1 MAQQPPYDATLT
13 APFSSNLKT
22 LPDIPILVIFAAF
35 FVVTTLFYAFRLTRQ
50 LRKRERYGISL
61 FLFLFALQRVPTY
74 VLLVVGNFQSS
85 EVAIAVAAGTL
96 IEVGIVLLYLANLV
110 YVAAV
115 IRAGTGQHTWLKILQ
130 VALYITTVLA
140 VVMAIVGVVVVIFTA
155 DEEVLE
161 NCLYVRRAVA
171 MFFLTLAIAPLGL
184 LVAAYFGH
192 RKRLFRVVRETWV
205 DLAITAVAA
214 LLCMLVSGFRTGVI
228 WQAPGFGPDLTWY
241 QSRASFY
248 ALQMAP
254 EILLMIMYMLVRVDK
269 RFHELGETQEERQM
283 VHHQPRIEIYSPEMP
298 DTMNGSKETA
308 RYYERTAS
316 RTPPPLLPE
325 ICYS

>member
-1 MAQQPPYDATLT
+1 MIQQPPYDATLT
-13 APFSSNLKT
+13 APVSSNLKT
-22 LPDIPILVIFAAF
+22 LPDIPILVIFATF
-35 FVVTTLFYAFRLTRQ
+35 FVAATLFYAFRLTRQ

-61 FLFLFALQRVPTY
+61 FLFLFALQRIPAY
-74 VLLVVGNFQSS
+74 ILLIVSNFQTG

-130 VALYITTVLA
+130 VALYITTVVA
-140 VVMAIVGVVVVIFTA
+140 VVMSVVGVVVVIFTA
-155 DEEVLE
+155 DEKVLD

-171 MFFLTLAIAPLGL
+171 TFFLALAIAPLGL
-184 LVAAYFGH
+184 LIAAYFGH

-205 DLAITAVAA
+205 DLAITAAAA
-214 LLCMLVSGFRTGVI
+214 LLCMLVSGFRTGII
-228 WQAPGFGPDLTWY
+228 WQEPGFGTDLEWY
-241 QSRASFY
+241 QTRASFY
-248 ALQMAP
+248 ALQLAP
-254 EILLMIMYMLVRVDK
+254 EILLMVMYMLVRVDK
-269 RFHELGETQEERQM
+269 RFHELGETQEERQ
-283 VHHQPRIEIYSPEMP
+283 VVHQPRIEIYSPEMP
-298 DTMNGSKETA
+298 DTMNGSKETS